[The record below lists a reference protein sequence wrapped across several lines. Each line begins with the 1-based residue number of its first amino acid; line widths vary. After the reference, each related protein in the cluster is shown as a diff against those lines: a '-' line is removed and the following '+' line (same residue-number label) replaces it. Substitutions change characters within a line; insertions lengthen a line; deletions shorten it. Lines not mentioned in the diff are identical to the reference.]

1 MKGRT
6 TMMTA
11 EEAAVTFDAHRGYLT
26 AVAYRMLGTLA
37 DAEDAVQEVYLRF
50 ARADLDTIREP
61 RAWLTTVIGRICL
74 DHLSSARVRREQYV
88 GPWLPEPLVGSDAGL
103 GMAPLT
109 PEDRITLDESVS
121 MAMLVVL
128 ESLSP
133 PERTAFVL
141 HDVLSLSYEEVA
153 ATVGRSEAAC
163 RQLISRARGRVR
175 ERAPRFTVDAQQQN
189 AVVEAFLNAC
199 ADGGVDT
206 LVKVLAPEVV
216 LRSDG
221 GGLVSGVARRPVIG
235 AENVARLLLGVA
247 AKHAAFPWRLRVNGA
262 IGLVFE
268 GSDGIAGVMAFTVDD
283 GRITE
288 IDFVVNPEKLSRV
301 PLPSRS
307 KPSSTSADDSG
318 TTT

>member
-1 MKGRT
+1 VCGHPPDSQRPPHTCHALTIPHSSNHGKW
-6 TMMTA
+6 
-11 EEAAVTFDAHRGYLT
+11 EA
-26 AVAYRMLGTLA
+26 TLA
-37 DAEDAVQEVYLRF
+37 DAEDAVRETYLRF

-61 RAWLTTVIGRICL
+61 RGWLTTVIGRICL

-109 PEDRITLDESVS
+109 PEDRVTLDESVS

-141 HDVLSLSYEEVA
+141 HDVFSLSYEEVA

-175 ERAPRFTVDAQQQN
+175 ERAPRFTVDAKQQN

-206 LVKVLAPEVV
+206 LVNVLAPEVA
-216 LRSDG
+216 RG
-221 GGLVSGVARRPVIG
+221 GTALGRWWPGQRGRPTASRRRRERGAVAARR
-235 AENVARLLLGVA
+235 
-247 AKHAAFPWRLRVNGA
+247 
-262 IGLVFE
+262 
-268 GSDGIAGVMAFTVDD
+268 
-283 GRITE
+283 GRQA
-288 IDFVVNPEKLSRV
+288 PCV
-301 PLPSRS
+301 PLDATGQQRYRPGFRRF
-307 KPSSTSADDSG
+307 
-318 TTT
+318 